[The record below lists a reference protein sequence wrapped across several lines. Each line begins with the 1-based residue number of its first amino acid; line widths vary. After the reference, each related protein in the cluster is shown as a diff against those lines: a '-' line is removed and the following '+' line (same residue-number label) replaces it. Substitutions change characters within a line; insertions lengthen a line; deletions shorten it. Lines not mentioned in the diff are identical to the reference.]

1 MKNNNTKKT
10 NNPIGGYFF
19 DYLKEENILEESLS
33 LSSINSLS
41 IKIYNGRRKYFKI
54 CQVKWIQY
62 TDF

>member
-54 CQVKWIQY
+54 CQVK
-62 TDF
+62 